1 MITSPAKSGSLNNS
15 ARCNYRFP
23 NGMRCRLLGFAGQ
36 SFCPKHS
43 NPAVPNRPDP
53 SETAATLTANL
64 DDFTSASQ
72 INDFLSRLLLLL
84 AQDKISTRRAA
95 VLTYITSQLLRT
107 LPAIEK
113 EDDSDSSPILYDAP
127 RPPRDCPNPDCPDRL
142 NESIPRDASRASI
155 APPHVPA

>member
-1 MITSPAKSGSLNNS
+1 MITSPIKPSSINNS
-15 ARCNYRFP
+15 ERCAYRFP

-43 NPAVPNRPDP
+43 EPALPPRPDP
-53 SETAATLTANL
+53 AETAATLTANL

-107 LPAIEK
+107 LPAIDK
-113 EDDSDSSPILYDAP
+113 EENAPGEFIFDLPRPYRPPQSDS
-127 RPPRDCPNPDCPDRL
+127 
-142 NESIPRDASRASI
+142 
-155 APPHVPA
+155 VPASSHSDSVPPATPSVQERVPV